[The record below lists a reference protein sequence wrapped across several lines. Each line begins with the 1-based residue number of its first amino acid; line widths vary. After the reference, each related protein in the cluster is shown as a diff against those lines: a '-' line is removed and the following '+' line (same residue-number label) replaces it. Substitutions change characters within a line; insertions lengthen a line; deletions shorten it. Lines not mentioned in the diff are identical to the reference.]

1 MILDQEGSH
10 LQGKSQLDSGHP
22 LIPLRKERE
31 TEKEKEKEKERER
44 ESDRAVKVA
53 SLEFSVVERPC
64 RR

>member
-1 MILDQEGSH
+1 MISDQEGSH

-44 ESDRAVKVA
+44 ESATGPSK
-53 SLEFSVVERPC
+53 
-64 RR
+64 